1 MPFKSE
7 AQRKFMYK
15 NHPEIAERW
24 SKEEGSGGELPK
36 RIHPKKKGM
45 QRIQRVFKRN

>member
-7 AQRKFMYK
+7 AQRKFMYA

-24 SKEEGSGGELPK
+24 SKEEGSGVKLPK
-36 RIHPKKKGM
+36 RIHPKKQGM
-45 QRIQRVFKRN
+45 DRITRVYKRN